1 MFISTGTMADD
12 STPSIQKHIMDSNP
26 DIKELTD
33 HVTTAKWKDLGIQL
47 DIKGRILAECNTCTE
62 MYLKWLAIKPKRETT
77 RRNLIAALKKID
89 EIRLADDY
97 MEHLGTMVS

>member
-1 MFISTGTMADD
+1 MADD

-33 HVTTAKWKDLGIQL
+33 HATTAKWKDLGIQL